1 MLDLL
6 ESEIR
11 RVLLSL
17 QIEPPAVIE
26 FSRPKDP
33 KFGDLSTNV
42 AMSLARDVKQNPR
55 QLAQHIIDGL
65 DLQSVQL
72 SKADVAGGGFIN
84 FYFAPAYVGEVIQRI
99 LREPDRYGRHRSG
112 EGKRVNVEFV
122 SANPTGPLSIGHG
135 RQAVLGD
142 VLCRLLAN
150 AGWSVIR
157 EYYFNNAGKQMK
169 RLGDSVRL
177 RYLQILGE
185 TVEFPDNHYEGEYIR
200 DIAAQ
205 IADRHG
211 DSWKTKDFQP
221 FKEFAEEILFSAI
234 RAVLKKIGLSFDVYF
249 NEDSLYQEGKLDQL
263 LSLLKEK
270 RLTYTKD
277 DALWLKTS
285 DLNYT
290 HGSRPDGDRV
300 LVKSTGEPTYRL
312 PDMAYH
318 VTKFDRG
325 FDRIID
331 IFGADHVAEYP
342 DVLAA
347 LQALGYD
354 IGRVSVLV
362 HQFVTLSHE
371 GEVLKMSKRK
381 ANFVTIDELVDA
393 LGSDVFRYFLVMRSH
408 HSHFQFD
415 LELARQQTMENPV
428 YYVQNAH
435 ARICSIESKAVEKG
449 HEWPSAT
456 PADLSLLTATEERDI
471 VLKLDEYPELTR
483 RLVQN
488 LEVHPLTTY
497 LEELAGLYHRYQT
510 AGKKNDA
517 LRVVTDD
524 AGLTLARLSLCRATR
539 IVLARGLS
547 LLGVSAPTYMAKK
560 EDSDDQ

>member
-1 MLDLL
+1 MLDVL

-11 RVLLSL
+11 RVLSSL
-17 QIEPPAVIE
+17 NIEPPTVIE

-55 QLAQHIIDGL
+55 QLAQRIIDGL
-65 DLQSVQL
+65 DLRSVQL

-84 FYFAPAYVGEVIQRI
+84 FYFAPAYVGAVIQRI
-99 LREPDRYGRHRSG
+99 LQEPARYGRHHSG
-112 EGKRVNVEFV
+112 EGRRVNVEFV

-142 VLCRLLAN
+142 VLCRLLDN
-150 AGWSVIR
+150 AGWTVTR
-157 EYYFNNAGKQMK
+157 EYYFNNAGMQMK

-177 RYLQILGE
+177 RYLEILGE
-185 TVEFPDNHYEGEYIR
+185 TVEFPDKHYEGEYIR

-211 DSWKTKDFQP
+211 DSWKAKDYRP
-221 FKEFAEEILFSAI
+221 FKAFAEEILFSAI
-234 RAVLKKIGLSFDVYF
+234 RTVLKKIGLSFDVYF

-270 RLTYTKD
+270 GLTYTKD

-285 DLNYT
+285 DLSYT
-290 HGSRPDGDRV
+290 HGSRPEGDRV

-318 VTKFDRG
+318 VTKFERG

-347 LQALGYD
+347 LKALGYD
-354 IGRVSVLV
+354 TGRVSVLV

-435 ARICSIESKAVEKG
+435 ARICSIEAKAVEKG
-449 HEWPSAT
+449 YAWPST
-456 PADLSLLTATEERDI
+456 SPADLSLLTATEERDI
-471 VLKLDEYPELTR
+471 VLKLDEYPQLTQ

-497 LEELAGLYHRYQT
+497 LEIG
-510 AGKKNDA
+510 
-517 LRVVTDD
+517 
-524 AGLTLARLSLCRATR
+524 RAH
-539 IVLARGLS
+539 V
-547 LLGVSAPTYMAKK
+547 
-560 EDSDDQ
+560 

>member
-1 MLDLL
+1 MQDLL
-6 ESEIR
+6 EAQIR
-11 RVLLSL
+11 RTLSSL
-17 QIEPPAVIE
+17 QLTQPPTIE

-42 AMSLARDVKQNPR
+42 AMVLARDVKGNPR
-55 QLAQHIIDGL
+55 QLAQRIIDGL
-65 DLQSVQL
+65 DLRSAQL
-72 SKADVAGGGFIN
+72 SKAEVAGGGFIN
-84 FYFAPAYVGEVIQRI
+84 FHYAPTYVGDVIQRI
-99 LREPDRYGRHRSG
+99 LNASENYGRHDSG
-112 EGKRVNVEFV
+112 QGRRVNVEFV

-150 AGWSVIR
+150 SGWEVTR
-157 EYYFNNAGKQMK
+157 EYYFNNAGMQMK
-169 RLGDSVRL
+169 RLGESVRL
-177 RYLQILGE
+177 RYLEILGE
-185 TVEFPDNHYEGEYIR
+185 TVEFPEKHYEGEYIR
-200 DIAAQ
+200 EIAAR
-205 IADRHG
+205 IAEQYG
-211 DSWKTKDFQP
+211 DSWRTKDYLA
-221 FKEFAEEILFSAI
+221 FKEFAEDILFSDI
-234 RAVLKKIGLSFDVYF
+234 RTVLKKIGLSFDVYF
-249 NEDSLYQEGKLDQL
+249 NEDSLYQERKLEQL
-263 LSLLKEK
+263 LTLLKEK
-270 RLTYTKD
+270 GLTYTQEN
-277 DALWLKTS
+277 ALWLRTS
-285 DLNYT
+285 GLTYS
-290 HGSRPDGDRV
+290 HGTRPDGDRV

-318 VTKFDRG
+318 ITKFARG
-325 FDRIID
+325 FDRIVD
-331 IFGADHVAEYP
+331 VFGADHVAEYP

-354 IGRVSVLV
+354 TSRVSVLV

-415 LELARQQTMENPV
+415 LELARRQTMDNPV

-435 ARICSIESKAVEKG
+435 ARICSIEAKAIERG
-449 HEWPSAT
+449 YSWPSEL
-456 PADLSLLTATEERDI
+456 PADLSLLKASEERDLA
-471 VLKLDEYPELTR
+471 LKLDEYPALTH

-524 AGLTLARLSLCRATR
+524 RDLTQARLSLCRATR
-539 IVLARGLS
+539 GVLAHGLG
-547 LLGVSAPTYMAKK
+547 LLGVTAPTFMSKK
-560 EDSDDQ
+560 DESDDQ